1 MKNSLVIPAP
11 LCFPFPVATHEAGRE
26 THKKMH
32 EIKITVSDA
41 ETAKIGNEMGDLLH
55 ELQGLQET
63 NHDHGDILDSA
74 IKELKQKLIDL
85 LCEEMG
91 I

>member
-1 MKNSLVIPAP
+1 MY
-11 LCFPFPVATHEAGRE
+11 
-26 THKKMH
+26 

-41 ETAKIGNEMGDLLH
+41 ETAQRGNEMGDLLH

-63 NHDHGDILDSA
+63 HSDHGDVLDGA
-74 IKELKQKLIDL
+74 VKELKQKLVDL
-85 LCEEMG
+85 ICEDMG